1 MSNAARIAVLVAV
14 VVIAIVGFI
23 VLKPDDKDSSNTA
36 STGATNTT
44 PTHSGTGANGQG
56 TTEEPPSP
64 PPVANVKVGKDGK
77 PVGGVQD
84 LEFGQGQQVQFFVT
98 SQVADEVHV
107 HGYDVM
113 KDVEPGKP
121 AKISFKGDVSGRF
134 EVEMED
140 RAEQIVELTV
150 KP

>member
-1 MSNAARIAVLVAV
+1 MSPAARIAVLVAV
-14 VVIAIVGFI
+14 IVVAIVGFVI
-23 VLKPDDKDSSNTA
+23 LKPDDNDSSNTA

-44 PTHSGTGANGQG
+44 PVHSGTNGQP
-56 TTEEPPSP
+56 TADEPPSP
-64 PPVANVKVGKDGK
+64 PPVANVKVDKDAK
-77 PVGGVQD
+77 PVGGVQE
-84 LEFGQGQQVQFFVT
+84 LEFGQGQQVEFFVT

-107 HGYDVM
+107 HGYDIM

-140 RAEQIVELTV
+140 HAEQIVDLTV